1 MSEPSTPEFVVSPTW
16 LADHR
21 ETVRIVDVRD
31 AWEYEGIGHI
41 PGAVN
46 VPFESF
52 RDGDADVGM
61 LPGVDRFS
69 DLMQQ
74 AGITRNDTIVAYD
87 DEHGV
92 FAARFVVTAWLY
104 DHADCHLLN
113 GDYSAWS
120 RQYETSTDP
129 PPVNPS
135 KYQASIPST
144 RPLIDAD
151 GILAA
156 IDDPESILVDTRSK
170 EEFIEGHIAG
180 AVHLDWRELVDP
192 DTRGFKPESTL
203 REQLAADGITPDRRI
218 VLYCNTAR
226 RISHTYVGLRWLGFE
241 DIAFYEGSLTDWR
254 DRDLPLESGAESA

>member
-1 MSEPSTPEFVVSPTW
+1 MSDAAAAEVVVRPAW

-31 AWEYEGIGHI
+31 AWEYDGIGHI

-46 VPFESF
+46 VPFETF
-52 RDGDADVGM
+52 RGGDADVGM
-61 LPGVDRFS
+61 LPGVDRFAE
-69 DLMQQ
+69 LMRQ
-74 AGITRNDTIVAYD
+74 AGIATDDTVVAYD

-104 DHADCHLLN
+104 GHADCRLLN
-113 GDYSAWS
+113 GDYSAWN
-120 RQYETSTDP
+120 RQYETSTE
-129 PPVNPS
+129 PS
-135 KYQASIPST
+135 TLPASDYQATIPST

-151 GILAA
+151 GVLAA
-156 IDDPESILVDTRSK
+156 IDDPDAVLVDTRST
-170 EEFIEGHIAG
+170 EEFAEGHIAG
-180 AVHLDWRELVDP
+180 AVHLDWRDLVDP
-192 DTRGFKPESTL
+192 DTRGFKDQATL

-241 DIAFYEGSLTDWR
+241 NIAFYEGSLTDWR
-254 DRDLPLESGAESA
+254 ERDLSLETGTERG